1 MGWLYFYGNFLP
13 FNLSAYLSVF
23 NEWLEE
29 LLPGQIQ
36 ANITTLLLYFLLTN
50 ESLKD
55 NVNFEALNGICVF
68 PWFIALI
75 HSFNASNDLLMLAPS
90 ILLYLLFDFVSY
102 ALSEP
107 ARSTTINLPIS
118 TFLSLLNI
126 DIKHIACDLEDV
138 SLLAVEWV
146 VLLSNAN

>member
-1 MGWLYFYGNFLP
+1 
-13 FNLSAYLSVF
+13 
-23 NEWLEE
+23 
-29 LLPGQIQ
+29 
-36 ANITTLLLYFLLTN
+36 
-50 ESLKD
+50 
-55 NVNFEALNGICVF
+55 
-68 PWFIALI
+68 
-75 HSFNASNDLLMLAPS
+75 MLAPS

-138 SLLAVEWV
+138 SLLVVECV